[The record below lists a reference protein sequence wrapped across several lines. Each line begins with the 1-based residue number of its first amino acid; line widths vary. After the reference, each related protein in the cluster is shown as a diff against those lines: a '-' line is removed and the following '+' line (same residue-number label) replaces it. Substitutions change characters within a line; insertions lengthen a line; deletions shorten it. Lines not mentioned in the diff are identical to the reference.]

1 MLTNVGFRYDHPKIM
16 GRWTSSVSS
25 TSGSITSIT
34 PVFTTALTYG
44 NKLAIKDEFGEYT
57 YNQLYNGAAKISIE
71 ISKVCGKRKF
81 LSIEHFLII
90 FFAIFV
96 FRWC

>member
-1 MLTNVGFRYDHPKIM
+1 MLTNVGFQYDHPKKM

-25 TSGSITSIT
+25 TPASITSIT

-44 NKLAIKDEFGEYT
+44 NKVAIKDEFGEYT

-90 FFAIFV
+90 FFF
-96 FRWC
+96 